1 MPLIGWLI
9 VLLILLLILTFPV
22 GADASYSPEASWRKL
37 KLGPFRKTLL
47 PKSGKEKPKKKK
59 PKKEP
64 DQQAQASSEEASK
77 KKKLKLGFDDLLTLA
92 EIALDTLRRF
102 CAHLS
107 IDELSFDWTAASS
120 DPYAAVVQYGRVN
133 AALGALS
140 GPAHRVFHFR
150 KEDVRTSLDFEAEK
164 PVVSVHLVLSLQNWE
179 ILLIAICAG
188 VAGLRWYHYK
198 KRKERAAVESDAG
211 KEPA

>member
-1 MPLIGWLI
+1 MIGWCI
-9 VLLILLLILTFPV
+9 VLLILLLILIFPV
-22 GADASYSPEASWRKL
+22 GADAAYSREGSWLTL

-47 PKSGKEKPKKKK
+47 PGNGKEKPEKKKHK
-59 PKKEP
+59 KENKKEAQTAPEEAPPKK
-64 DQQAQASSEEASK
+64 K
-77 KKKLKLGFDDLLTLA
+77 RKLRLDDLLTFA
-92 EIALDTLRRF
+92 EIALDTLRRT

-107 IDELSFDWTAASS
+107 IDLFCLDWTAAAA

-133 AALGALS
+133 AVLGALS

-164 PVVSVHLVLSLQNWE
+164 PAISARLVLSLQIWE

-188 VAGLRWYHYK
+188 IAGLRWYLNK
-198 KRKERAAVESDAG
+198 KRTERAALESDAG